1 MQPVTKPLPR
11 CADCG
16 LPYGCDGWID
26 AVVPDRVWA
35 IISPTGGPGGLLC
48 LNCLARR
55 CRLWGLSNVPVVLA
69 SGPLNAGL
77 ALTDTAAIEGLAE
90 YEERS

>member
-1 MQPVTKPLPR
+1 VQPVTKPLPR

-35 IISPTGGPGGLLC
+35 VIGPCEGGGGLLC
-48 LNCLARR
+48 VNCTARR
-55 CRLWGLSNVPVVLA
+55 LHMWGLSNVPVVLA
-69 SGPLNAGL
+69 SGPFNADL
-77 ALTDTAAIEGLAE
+77 SLVDVSQVEGLRA
-90 YEERS
+90 YEDHP